1 MMMITINF
9 FFAKNVFAQEGI
21 TKEQIEKI
29 DAFVKEEMKAIRI
42 PGVAVGIVKNDR
54 IVYLKGYGVSDSKN
68 TLVTENT
75 RFDIGSITKSIAALA
90 VRQLINE
97 GKISE
102 DDYIIK
108 YLPQFQTLLC

>member
-1 MMMITINF
+1 MMAMTINF
-9 FFAKNVFAQEGI
+9 FFAKCAFAQEGI

-29 DAFVKEEMKAIRI
+29 DAFVKEEMEAIRI
-42 PGVAVGIVKNDR
+42 PGVAVGIVKNDN

-75 RFDIGSITKSIAALA
+75 RFDIGSITKSITALA

-97 GKISE
+97 GKISD

-108 YLPQFQTLLC
+108 YLPEF